1 MQRRT
6 PKSTLTD
13 TLFPYQTVFRSLCR
27 LNSLT
32 CRVLVNADANG
43 PALLPEAVENLNP
56 AARIGAAIG
65 KPGIAIALQA
75 QLFVQLVGERC
86 SRLAAVGRA
95 DHRSFAPFVI
105 APKRHLVPGVIDP
118 APGDRKST
126 RLNSSH

>member
-27 LNSLT
+27 LNSWT
-32 CRVLVNADANG
+32 CSVLVSADANG

-86 SRLAAVGRA
+86 SRLAAVGQIGRA
-95 DHRSFAPFVI
+95 HVW
-105 APKRHLVPGVIDP
+105 
-118 APGDRKST
+118 
-126 RLNSSH
+126 NSSHYCATRMPSSALKKKIQNQK